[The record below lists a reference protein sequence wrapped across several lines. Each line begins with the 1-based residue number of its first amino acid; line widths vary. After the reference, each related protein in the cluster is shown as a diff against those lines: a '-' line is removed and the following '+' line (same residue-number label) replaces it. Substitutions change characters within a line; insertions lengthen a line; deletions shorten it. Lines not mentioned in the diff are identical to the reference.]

1 MNMTPS
7 AARARLLEL
16 AKTNAAP
23 LVLRSGAPK
32 ASDVDS
38 AEYEVRSNRLWAA
51 RWAGATILLL
61 ALREPSNPRTVVVAP
76 VTIEPGLEDQES
88 VVLDA
93 STNELGLPMTV
104 WLGLTREIPI
114 RTLERP
120 LGEVLADI
128 PGSPGTIADMTDV
141 TGQSAGT
148 RPGHGNY
155 GDTSPSAEKRSEM
168 EDLLDQWME
177 DLEPLSSEVE
187 KAGTD
192 HEKPS
197 FTLTQVME
205 ALDVPQRQATNII
218 RGRQELLA
226 EEIQQ
231 LAAHVGSTPDA
242 ISAVAEPLPSDLLL
256 ELEQPRWRHL
266 VRTEAQSGKT
276 DEADARHN
284 VARQAFALA
293 ARQHG
298 EGRNVWRQRL
308 RTIAL
313 GRLRESTN
321 PEE

>member
-1 MNMTPS
+1 MNMTPN

-23 LVLRSGAPK
+23 PVLRSGAPK

-38 AEYEVRSNRLWAA
+38 AECEVRSNRLWAA

-61 ALREPSNPRTVVVAP
+61 TLREPSNPRTVVAAP
-76 VTIEPGLEDQES
+76 VTIEPGLEDQE
-88 VVLDA
+88 VVFVDA

-104 WLGLTREIPI
+104 WLGLRREIPI

-128 PGSPGTIADMTDV
+128 PECPGTIADITDV
-141 TGQSAGT
+141 TKKTPGA
-148 RPGHGNY
+148 RPAHGNY
-155 GDTSPSAEKRSEM
+155 GDTSPSTEKRAEM

-177 DLEPLSSEVE
+177 DLEPLPSEAE
-187 KAGTD
+187 KAKTN

-197 FTLTQVME
+197 FTLTQVMD
-205 ALDVPQRQATNII
+205 ALNVPQRQAMNII
-218 RGRQELLA
+218 RGRQELSA

-242 ISAVAEPLPSDLLL
+242 ISAVAEPLPNDLLL

-266 VRTEAQSGKT
+266 VRAEALSGKT
-276 DEADARHN
+276 DETHARHS

-298 EGRNVWRQRL
+298 EDRDVWRQRL

-313 GRLRESTN
+313 GRLSESTN

>member
-16 AKTNAAP
+16 AKTTAAP
-23 LVLRSGAPK
+23 PVLRSGAPK

-38 AEYEVRSNRLWAA
+38 AEYEVRSNRLWTA

-61 ALREPSNPRTVVVAP
+61 TLRESSNPRTVVAAP
-76 VTIEPGLEDQES
+76 VTIEPGLEDQEA

-120 LGEVLADI
+120 LGEVLAGI
-128 PGSPGTIADMTDV
+128 PGSPGTIADVTDG
-141 TGQSAGT
+141 TEHSAGA
-148 RPGHGNY
+148 RPGHGSY
-155 GDTSPSAEKRSEM
+155 GDTSPSAEKRAEL
-168 EDLLDQWME
+168 EDLLDQWMG
-177 DLEPLSSEVE
+177 DLEPLSSEAE
-187 KAGTD
+187 KPETD
-192 HEKPS
+192 HEKLS
-197 FTLTQVME
+197 FTLTQVMD
-205 ALDVPQRQATNII
+205 ALNVPQRQAMNII
-218 RGRQELLA
+218 RGRQELTA

-256 ELEQPRWRHL
+256 ELEQPRWRYL
-266 VRTEAQSGKT
+266 VRTEAQTGKT
-276 DEADARHN
+276 DESDARLS

-298 EGRNVWRQRL
+298 EGRDVWRQRL

-313 GRLRESTN
+313 GRFSESTST
-321 PEE
+321 EE